1 MKVTIGIR
9 DGTWFAI
16 LDTCSDLI
24 WKQGYECTRLNVVF
38 VFLFLFRF
46 SLSVFMRC
54 FKRTIGEN
62 STFILIFKF
71 CLINTVS
78 LFPEGVLLHIKQLY
92 QLPLPP
98 SKCQPFLSDNP
109 RNINQEKGMAK
120 LLHCL
125 QNFEFLDQRRN
136 RITSSSAPGPF
147 RQRTDGKALATRLI

>member
-1 MKVTIGIR
+1 MGAALTKWNISSDKYGSFSRFHLSTQKRSKMKVTIGIP

-24 WKQGYECTRLNVVF
+24 WNQGYECTRLNVVF

-92 QLPLPP
+92 
-98 SKCQPFLSDNP
+98 
-109 RNINQEKGMAK
+109 
-120 LLHCL
+120 
-125 QNFEFLDQRRN
+125 
-136 RITSSSAPGPF
+136 
-147 RQRTDGKALATRLI
+147 